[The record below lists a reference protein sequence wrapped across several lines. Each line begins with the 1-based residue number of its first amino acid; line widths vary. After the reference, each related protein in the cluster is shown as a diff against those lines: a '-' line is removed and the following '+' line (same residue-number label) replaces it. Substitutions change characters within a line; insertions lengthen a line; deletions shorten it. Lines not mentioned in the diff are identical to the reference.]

1 MIGMPWRGTHA
12 AELSHCRDFEPPSA
26 MRDARSGA
34 TFLDRYVRL
43 EPTWREI
50 NALLGCS
57 SILNGGSG
65 GRHRRAATMDRPG
78 SRLTT
83 TAARSHPYGS
93 DPPLQ
98 PTALAYGK
106 FS

>member
-12 AELSHCRDFEPPSA
+12 AELSHCRDLEPPSA

-34 TFLDRYVRL
+34 TFLDQDVRL

-50 NALLGCS
+50 NALLGCCS
-57 SILNGGSG
+57 RLDEGAG

-78 SRLTT
+78 SRLAT
-83 TAARSHPYGS
+83 TAAVHIRTGRIHRYSPRR
-93 DPPLQ
+93 
-98 PTALAYGK
+98 
-106 FS
+106 